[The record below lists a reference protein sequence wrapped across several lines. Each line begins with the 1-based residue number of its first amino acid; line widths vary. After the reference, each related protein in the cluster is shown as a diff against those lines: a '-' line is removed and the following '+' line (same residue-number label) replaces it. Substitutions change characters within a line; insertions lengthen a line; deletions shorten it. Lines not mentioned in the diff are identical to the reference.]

1 MHPESL
7 LGPLFHAK
15 NDSDCLVFCFFDF
28 FLSSQLK
35 EPALL
40 VFVLMEARA
49 WMDRT
54 PTVDMDLRASVRR
67 DTME

>member
-1 MHPESL
+1 MSSANKASL
-7 LGPLFHAK
+7 EKGVK
-15 NDSDCLVFCFFDF
+15 
-28 FLSSQLK
+28 LK

-49 WMDRT
+49 WMDRP